1 MNTKSIWKD
10 KVPEKDGLKN
20 PINDI
25 AVSPDGTRVV
35 VGVGNRVLM
44 YNGETG
50 ELMDSLRGET
60 KHFNQKNCVSK
71 ETCLVSIPNHLLCSC
86 MLTFTLRS
94 QRCCYI
100 CRLQQ

>member
-10 KVPEKDGLKN
+10 KVPEKDGVKN

-50 ELMDSLRGET
+50 ELMDSLRGG
-60 KHFNQKNCVSK
+60 KIHRNAVYLK
-71 ETCLVSIPNHLLCSC
+71 
-86 MLTFTLRS
+86 
-94 QRCCYI
+94 
-100 CRLQQ
+100 

>member
-1 MNTKSIWKD
+1 MNTKSVWKD

-35 VGVGNRVLM
+35 VGVGNRVLL

-60 KHFNQKNCVSK
+60 NKQ
-71 ETCLVSIPNHLLCSC
+71 
-86 MLTFTLRS
+86 
-94 QRCCYI
+94 
-100 CRLQQ
+100 